1 MTYDTSTP
9 RGTDTHVRLVS
20 ASLRLCVSASLRHPY
35 SKLGGA
41 ARPTRDR
48 ALRPASAAARA
59 VGGAFRFPRGRPL
72 GHHERMPHLYAPRAP
87 RARRR
92 GRSGHVPLPTRAGA
106 RRAEDAKELAVRGVA
121 PRVFVFVR
129 RAPRR
134 PRRCHARDRTRSGED
149 GRLADGRAAARVS
162 ALERVERR
170 RVSFFPS
177 LFIRV
182 VVVLLRFATP
192 NILGRREGFGFGS
205 AAPASERAT
214 RGLGV
219 VFVTRQERDA
229 LG

>member
-48 ALRPASAAARA
+48 ALRPA
-59 VGGAFRFPRGRPL
+59 
-72 GHHERMPHLYAPRAP
+72 
-87 RARRR
+87 
-92 GRSGHVPLPTRAGA
+92 
-106 RRAEDAKELAVRGVA
+106 
-121 PRVFVFVR
+121 
-129 RAPRR
+129 
-134 PRRCHARDRTRSGED
+134 
-149 GRLADGRAAARVS
+149 S